1 MQIVSFLATRFP
13 ETAQR
18 RINRGLSPLRLVC
31 ARGSE
36 LTVGVV
42 EHLLNRLLRSLT
54 DADNNGCTPLHGA
67 CRPRLV
73 QADSSDAM
81 KGLAAIEFRL
91 EYCRLHVYSFAGELV
106 ANAQPK
112 EACYC

>member
-1 MQIVSFLATRFP
+1 MHATSRCLP
-13 ETAQR
+13 TKAGR
-18 RINRGLSPLRLVC
+18 NY
-31 ARGSE
+31 
-36 LTVGVV
+36 
-42 EHLLNRLLRSLT
+42 
-54 DADNNGCTPLHGA
+54 
-67 CRPRLV
+67 V